1 MGKFGNDEAQRKS
14 QGFRWPDRPIMRHT
28 PVTLKFSTTHA
39 RIEQQ
44 SWLIGSFIFFPLLFF
59 KFRPKQH
66 RLIHLLSDNTD
77 LVTTATTI
85 SH

>member
-28 PVTLKFSTTHA
+28 PVTLKFSTTHV

-44 SWLIGSFIFFPLLFF
+44 SWLIGSFCILPPSLL
-59 KFRPKQH
+59 RIPSEATSLDSSTIRQH
-66 RLIHLLSDNTD
+66 
-77 LVTTATTI
+77 
-85 SH
+85 